1 MSNNDIAIIG
11 LAGIFPDAI
20 DVGKYW
26 ENISDKKE
34 SIREFSDEY
43 LISQG
48 VNEKYLKDPNYVK
61 AGTMLEGAKE
71 FDAEFFGYTPR
82 EAEIMDPQQR
92 KFLEVAWGA
101 FENAGYSTE
110 SNTNNRIGVFGGS
123 TMNTY
128 ILQNLIK
135 ERDLL
140 NFLGE
145 QQVMIGND
153 KDYLTSRVSYK
164 LNFNGPSIVVQT
176 ACSSSLYA
184 IHLACQHLLIG
195 DCDMALAGG
204 SSIRMPLEK
213 GYKYTPGGTSSK
225 NGHCY
230 AFDKRAN
237 GSVVGS
243 GTGVVVLKRLE
254 DAIKD
259 NDTIHAVIKGSNV
272 GNDGSDKPGFSAPSI
287 QGQARVINDAF
298 TLTGISPESIQYVEA
313 HGTATQLG
321 DPIEFSA
328 LTNGFNKSSNKKNYC
343 SLGSVKTNIGHLD
356 AAAGVAGLIKIVMAL
371 KNKKIP
377 ANSNFESPNDKI
389 NLEESPF
396 YINKEILDWEI
407 ENDQPRRAA
416 INSIGMGGNDAFMI
430 LEEAPAQPVESLTK
444 DNNLLILSSKN
455 EEALIRYKKNL
466 LQFLI
471 DKPDTPLTDLTY
483 TLQVGR
489 NQFDKRFTCVFSD
502 YNDLIQQL
510 STNKIEKQSTNKNS
524 ELTFIFGGNGSQYI
538 DMAKK
543 LYQNNSNFK
552 NILDN
557 NNNKINETTE
567 LDLLNDVIKFED
579 TSLKAKQ
586 KINDNKNSELCLFLL
601 EFSLAEFLMNLNIL
615 PKSVLG
621 FGIGEYVAG
630 TVSGRIEFKKA
641 VELIKLRSNFIE
653 QDSNKIVLK
662 VNSTLE
668 LISEYIDDSVK
679 ILSSYS
685 DSLHIVKGDINSING
700 IERELSKVNIKCEK
714 LFNYS
719 TLNDLEINN
728 YISAN
733 QKALCE
739 KDEAIPLIKEIRS
752 SHSTN
757 EIQTNYNSALSS
769 LKEDINEEDFIVI
782 IGHDELIETA
792 LNQYNFKNV
801 LSILN
806 GNAKLDYSTFLT
818 TLGSLWSNNIDINWK
833 EFWKKQQV
841 MRIPAPTYPFSKTV
855 YWIDEK
861 VDVKTKNVEI
871 PLPSSGEV
879 KNKKEKQ
886 DKLTVNIYE
895 EKQNH
900 EVPSNENKYY
910 DRGQIKEELLS
921 IWKKATGFEEIN
933 VKDDL
938 FDLGGHSLM
947 ATQIVS
953 SIREKFSVSIS
964 IDDMLEDASVEYIS
978 DLVYQQ
984 LNSLEDKLEDDPE
997 EKMKSEVLEKIN
1009 SLSDDEVNKILQELR

>member
-20 DVGKYW
+20 DVAQYW
-26 ENISDKKE
+26 ENISNKKE

-48 VNEKYLKDPNYVK
+48 VNEKSLKDPNYVK

-110 SNTNNRIGVFGGS
+110 SNTINRIGVFGGS

-164 LNFNGPSIVVQT
+164 LNFKGPSIVVQT
-176 ACSSSLYA
+176 ACSSSLFA

-287 QGQARVINDAF
+287 QGQARVINDTF
-298 TLTGISPESIQYVEA
+298 SLTGISPESIQYVEA

-328 LTNGFNKSSNKKNYC
+328 LTNGFNKSSNEKNYC

-377 ANSNFESPNDKI
+377 ANSNFESPNEKI

-430 LEEAPAQPVESLTK
+430 LEEAPAQPIESLTK
-444 DNNLLILSSKN
+444 ENNLLILSSKN
-455 EEALIRYKKNL
+455 EEALNRYKKNL

-502 YNDLIQQL
+502 YNNLIQQL
-510 STNKIEKQSTNKNS
+510 STNKIEKQNTNKNS

-543 LYQNNSNFK
+543 LYQNNSHFK
-552 NILDN
+552 NILEN
-557 NNNKINETTE
+557 NNNKINEIIE

-579 TSLKAKQ
+579 TSLQVKQ
-586 KINDNKNSELCLFLL
+586 KINDNKNSELCLFLI
-601 EFSLAEFLMNLNIL
+601 EFSLAEFLINLNIL

-653 QDSNKIVLK
+653 QDPNKIVLK

-679 ILSSYS
+679 ILTSYS
-685 DSLHIVKGDINSING
+685 DSLHILKGDINSIND

-728 YISAN
+728 YITEN
-733 QKALCE
+733 QKVYCE
-739 KDEAIPLIKEIRS
+739 KDEAIPLINEIGYTS
-752 SHSTN
+752 YSTN
-757 EIQTNYNSALSS
+757 EIQTKYNSALSS

-792 LNQYNFKNV
+792 LKQYNFKNV

-806 GNAKLDYSTFLT
+806 GNAILDYSTFLT
-818 TLGSLWSNNIDINWK
+818 TLGCLWSNNIDINWK
-833 EFWKKQQV
+833 EFWKNQQV

-861 VDVKTKNVEI
+861 AGVKQKHVEI
-871 PLPSSGEV
+871 PLPSSVEV
-879 KNKKEKQ
+879 EKKE
-886 DKLTVNIYE
+886 
-895 EKQNH
+895 EKKDR
-900 EVPSNENKYY
+900 EDSPKENKYY
-910 DRGQIKEELLS
+910 DREQIKEELLS

-978 DLVYQQ
+978 DLVYQE
-984 LNSLEDKLEDDPE
+984 LNSLEEISEDDPE
-997 EKMKSEVLEKIN
+997 EKMKSEVLERIN
-1009 SLSDDEVNKILQELR
+1009 SLSDEEVNKILQELR